1 MFHHF
6 FHPFA
11 FLHVAAVALLIMAAA
26 MLLGPRRGFARHRC
40 GPGSESYPPR
50 DTDNSAFED
59 YRRATLARLEKE
71 AEEFRSYLDGLR
83 HAADASA
90 FQAFL
95 QGRKN
100 RDSSV
105 S

>member
-6 FHPFA
+6 FHPLA
-11 FLHVAAVALLIMAAA
+11 FLHFVTVALVLMAVVMFLKA
-26 MLLGPRRGFARHRC
+26 RCGFARHRC
-40 GPGSESYPPR
+40 GAGRESNPRR
-50 DTDNSAFED
+50 DTENSAFED
-59 YRRATLARLEKE
+59 YRRATITRLEKE

-83 HAADASA
+83 RAADASA

-95 QGRKN
+95 QARKN
-100 RDSSV
+100 GESSA